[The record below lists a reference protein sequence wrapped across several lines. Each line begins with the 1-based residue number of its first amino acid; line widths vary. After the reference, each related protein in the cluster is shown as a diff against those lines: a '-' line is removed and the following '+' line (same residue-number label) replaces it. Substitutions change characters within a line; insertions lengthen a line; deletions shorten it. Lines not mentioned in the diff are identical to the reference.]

1 MKKLLLM
8 LVLLCTMANSTWAD
22 LTPRSGDTWDST
34 TKTLTVNSDLYDDLY
49 QNCTEIVNLIIGSS
63 VTSIGEAAFLG
74 CTGLTTV
81 IISYRDNTATN
92 IGPGA
97 FYGCTNLTTVNI
109 DNNFSG
115 NGFQS
120 CNSITTLNIGTNVTS
135 IGDQAFYYRTNLQTI
150 NFAEDSKLT
159 TIGER
164 AFQNCT
170 GLTEINFPGSL
181 TTIGSNAF
189 YECSNLTTVTINHNS
204 NNTETSIG
212 EGVFGNTNLTT
223 VNLNNNINGCLGD
236 SKLTTVNIGS
246 SVTSLGYHAF
256 YYCTGLT
263 TITIPANVTTIGQ
276 DAFKNCTGL
285 NTVTIGSGVTRIENN
300 AFIDCSNVTDVYCY
314 ADPTKLTWE
323 SPDNDFNSEANFHV
337 VNASAW
343 SSFDIISK
351 VQGNLAPQA
360 ATNSA
365 NGAYWS
371 TYYNTMAH
379 MKADDNT
386 TVYKAAIDGT
396 NIVLTQISDKVITA
410 GQAVVLRRNAEGAVT
425 LTPQS
430 TASTADYSDNQLR
443 GTDVALAQED
453 GYTYY
458 VLSKK
463 SDNFGFFKLTPTTL
477 LGANK
482 AFLKVGANA
491 AREFYGFDMD
501 VTGVTN
507 TKQTNFTN
515 ANSQYYDLQGRKVVK
530 PEKGLYIVDGK
541 KYVVK

>member
-34 TKTLTVNSDLYDDLY
+34 TKTLTVNSNPTYETYMNKAD
-49 QNCTEIVNLIIGSS
+49 IVNLIISSS
-63 VTSIGEAAFLG
+63 VTSIGDMAFMG
-74 CTGLTTV
+74 CTKLTSITFAEGSHLSTIGLNAFMGCTRLTILTIPGSVTT
-81 IISYRDNTATN
+81 IKD
-92 IGPGA
+92 GA
-97 FYGCTNLTTVNI
+97 FMN
-109 DNNFSG
+109 
-115 NGFQS
+115 
-120 CNSITTLNIGTNVTS
+120 
-135 IGDQAFYYRTNLQTI
+135 
-150 NFAEDSKLT
+150 
-159 TIGER
+159 
-164 AFQNCT
+164 
-170 GLTEINFPGSL
+170 
-181 TTIGSNAF
+181 
-189 YECSNLTTVTINHNS
+189 
-204 NNTETSIG
+204 
-212 EGVFGNTNLTT
+212 
-223 VNLNNNINGCLGD
+223 
-236 SKLTTVNIGS
+236 
-246 SVTSLGYHAF
+246 
-256 YYCTGLT
+256 CTGLT
-263 TITIPANVTTIGQ
+263 TITINHNSNGTATNIEPNAFTGCTKLTALNLNNNVSDWGFQDCTYLTTV
-276 DAFKNCTGL
+276 N
-285 NTVTIGSGVTRIENN
+285 IGSGVTSISDRTFYGCN
-300 AFIDCSNVTDVYCY
+300 AVTDVYCY

-323 SPDNDFNSEANFHV
+323 SPSYDFSSGTKFHV
-337 VNASAW
+337 ADVSVWQTNFSSA
-343 SSFDIISK
+343 K
-351 VQGNLAPQA
+351 VTFQPHQA

-410 GQAVVLRRNAEGAVT
+410 GQAVVLRRNVEGAVT

-463 SDNFGFFKLTPTTL
+463 SDNFGFFKLNPTTQ

-530 PEKGLYIVDGK
+530 PEKGLYIVNGK

>member
-1 MKKLLLM
+1 MKKLLLV
-8 LVLLCTMANSTWAD
+8 LVLLCTMVNSTWALNLNGND
-22 LTPRSGDTWDST
+22 VWDEG
-34 TKTLTVNSDLYDDLY
+34 TKTLTVNSNPGMEQY
-49 QNCTEIVNLIIGSS
+49 QHCTEIENLIIGSS
-63 VTSIGEAAFLG
+63 VTSIGDMAFMSCTKLTSITFAEGSQLSTIDQHVFYG
-74 CTGLTTV
+74 CTGLTTLT
-81 IISYRDNTATN
+81 I
-92 IGPGA
+92 PGS
-97 FYGCTNLTTVNI
+97 V
-109 DNNFSG
+109 
-115 NGFQS
+115 
-120 CNSITTLNIGTNVTS
+120 
-135 IGDQAFYYRTNLQTI
+135 
-150 NFAEDSKLT
+150 T
-159 TIGER
+159 TIKDC
-164 AFQNCT
+164 AFMN
-170 GLTEINFPGSL
+170 
-181 TTIGSNAF
+181 
-189 YECSNLTTVTINHNS
+189 
-204 NNTETSIG
+204 
-212 EGVFGNTNLTT
+212 
-223 VNLNNNINGCLGD
+223 
-236 SKLTTVNIGS
+236 
-246 SVTSLGYHAF
+246 
-256 YYCTGLT
+256 CTGLT
-263 TITIPANVTTIGQ
+263 TITINHNSNGTATNIRPNAFLGCTKLAALNLNNNVSGWGFQDCTSLTTLNIGSDVTSIGMFAGCTGLQSLTIPANVTAIGMSV
-276 DAFKNCTGL
+276 FSGCTGL
-285 NTVTIGSGVTRIENN
+285 ETVTIGSGVTRIEND
-300 AFIDCSNVTDVYCY
+300 AFRDCSNVTDVYCY

-323 SPDNDFNSEANFHV
+323 SPYNDFNSEANFHV

-343 SSFDIISK
+343 SSFYIISK
-351 VQGNLAPQA
+351 VQGDLAPQA

-365 NGAYWS
+365 NGAYWG

-396 NIVLTQISDKVITA
+396 NIVLTPISDKVITA
-410 GQAVVLRRNAEGAVT
+410 GQAVVLKRNAEGAVT

-463 SDNFGFFKLTPTTL
+463 GDNFGFFKLNPTTP